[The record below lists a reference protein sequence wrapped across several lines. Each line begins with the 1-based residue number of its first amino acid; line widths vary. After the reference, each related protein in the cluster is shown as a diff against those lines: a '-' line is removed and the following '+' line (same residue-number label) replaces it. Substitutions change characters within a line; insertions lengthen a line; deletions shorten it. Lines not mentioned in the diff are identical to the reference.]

1 MMTKPSPEGIA
12 GEGVAARIEGMQPI
26 AEWIG
31 SRRRQSRRDRP
42 GGCSTLPPVRSKAMR
57 HESTAF
63 GRLERVERG
72 PHPLLE
78 GIVRR
83 YCGYD
88 HDGTGRTR
96 RREVAQDEVTIIL
109 SLGPL
114 LRVGGPAH
122 PEDRYG
128 SFVAALTDT
137 YAITEHDGPLRG
149 IEVNISPLGAH
160 MLFGL
165 AMREL
170 SEHLVLPL
178 EDVLGAKA
186 AELVERLVEAPSWEL
201 RFANL
206 DRFIAERVER
216 ARRPSPDVEW
226 AWRRLRATG
235 GLLPVGELA
244 RELGCS
250 RRHLI
255 WRFRE
260 QVGPAPKT
268 AARLVRFQR
277 TVRLL
282 ERDDGCRFA
291 DIAQR
296 CGFYDQAHMNREFRE
311 LAGAPPG
318 EFVARLLPNGLGVG
332 AD

>member
-1 MMTKPSPEGIA
+1 MSSVAPSRT
-12 GEGVAARIEGMQPI
+12 V
-26 AEWIG
+26 
-31 SRRRQSRRDRP
+31 
-42 GGCSTLPPVRSKAMR
+42 R
-57 HESTAF
+57 HESGAL
-63 GRLERVERG
+63 GRLEQAERA
-72 PHPLLE
+72 PHPQLA

-88 HDGTGRTR
+88 HDCAGTTR

-114 LRVGGPAH
+114 LRVGGPDH
-122 PEDRYG
+122 PEDRYS
-128 SFVAALTDT
+128 SFVAALKDT

-149 IEVNISPLGAH
+149 IQVDLSPLGAH
-160 MLFGL
+160 MLFGV
-165 AMREL
+165 AMHEL
-170 SEHLVLPL
+170 SSTLVLPL
-178 EDVLGAKA
+178 EDVLGAEMT
-186 AELVERLVEAPSWEL
+186 ELVERLACTPGWTA
-201 RFANL
+201 RFAIL
-206 DRFIAERVER
+206 DHFIIDRVQR
-216 ARRPSPDVEW
+216 ARRPSPDVDW

-255 WRFRE
+255 GRFRE

-282 ERDDGCRFA
+282 ERHDAGRFA
-291 DIAQR
+291 EIAQR
-296 CGFYDQAHMNREFRE
+296 CGYYDQAHMNREFRE
-311 LAGAPPG
+311 LAGTAPG
-318 EFVARLLPNGLGVG
+318 EFVARLLPDGLGVL

>member
-1 MMTKPSPEGIA
+1 VS
-12 GEGVAARIEGMQPI
+12 
-26 AEWIG
+26 
-31 SRRRQSRRDRP
+31 
-42 GGCSTLPPVRSKAMR
+42 STPTVR
-57 HESTAF
+57 HESAAL
-63 GRLERVERG
+63 GRLEQAEGG
-72 PHPLLE
+72 PHPLLA

-88 HDGTGRTR
+88 HACTGATR

-114 LRVGGPAH
+114 LWVGGPDH
-122 PEDRYG
+122 PAERYG

-137 YAITEHDGPLRG
+137 FAITEHEGALRG
-149 IEVNISPLGAH
+149 IEVNLSPLGAH
-160 MLFGL
+160 MLFGV
-165 AMREL
+165 AMHEL
-170 SEHLVLPL
+170 SSQLVLPL
-178 EDVLGAKA
+178 DDVLGAEA
-186 AELVERLVEAPSWEL
+186 SELVERLESARSWRA
-201 RFANL
+201 RFAIL
-206 DRFIAERVER
+206 DGFIVRRVQQ

-235 GLLPVGELA
+235 GQVPVGELA

-255 WRFRE
+255 GRFRE

-282 ERDDGCRFA
+282 ERHDGGRFA
-291 DIAQR
+291 EIAQR
-296 CGFYDQAHMNREFRE
+296 CGYYDQAHMNREFRE
-311 LAGAPPG
+311 LAGTAPG
-318 EFVARLLPNGLGVG
+318 EFVARLLPDGLGVA

>member
-1 MMTKPSPEGIA
+1 MSS
-12 GEGVAARIEGMQPI
+12 GVQLRA
-26 AEWIG
+26 
-31 SRRRQSRRDRP
+31 
-42 GGCSTLPPVRSKAMR
+42 LR
-57 HESTAF
+57 HESAAL
-63 GRLERVERG
+63 GRLEHAERA
-72 PHPLLE
+72 PHPLLA

-88 HDGTGRTR
+88 HDCTGATR

-109 SLGPL
+109 SLGPQ
-114 LRVGGPAH
+114 LRVGGPDC
-122 PEDRYG
+122 PSDRYA

-137 YAITEHDGPLRG
+137 FAITEHEGPLRG
-149 IEVNISPLGAH
+149 IEVNLSPLGAH
-160 MLFGL
+160 MLFGV
-165 AMREL
+165 AMHEL
-170 SEHLVLPL
+170 SAKLVLPL
-178 EDVLGAKA
+178 EDLLGAEA
-186 AELVERLVEAPSWEL
+186 GELIERLACATAWTT
-201 RFANL
+201 RFDIL
-206 DRFIAERVER
+206 DRFIVSRVER

-226 AWRRLRATG
+226 AWSRLRSTG

-255 WRFRE
+255 GRFRE

-282 ERDDGCRFA
+282 ERNEGGRFA
-291 DIAQR
+291 EIAQR
-296 CGFYDQAHMNREFRE
+296 CGYYDQAHMNREFRE
-311 LAGAPPG
+311 LAGTAPG
-318 EFVARLLPNGLGVG
+318 EFVARLLPDGLGVA

>member
-1 MMTKPSPEGIA
+1 M
-12 GEGVAARIEGMQPI
+12 V
-26 AEWIG
+26 
-31 SRRRQSRRDRP
+31 
-42 GGCSTLPPVRSKAMR
+42 
-57 HESTAF
+57 HESAAL
-63 GRLERVERG
+63 GRLEQDERA
-72 PHPLLE
+72 PHPLLA
-78 GIVRR
+78 GVVRR

-88 HDGTGRTR
+88 HDCAAATR

-114 LRVGGPAH
+114 LRIGGPDH
-122 PEDRYG
+122 PADRYA

-137 YAITEHDGPLRG
+137 FAITEHDGALRG
-149 IEVNISPLGAH
+149 IEVNLSPLGAH
-160 MLFGL
+160 MLFGVP
-165 AMREL
+165 MHEL
-170 SEHLVLPL
+170 SSKLVLPL
-178 EDVLGAKA
+178 EDVLGAEA
-186 AELVERLVEAPSWEL
+186 GELAERLELARSWSA
-201 RFANL
+201 RFAIL
-206 DRFIAERVER
+206 DRFILRRVHE
-216 ARRPSPDVEW
+216 ARRPSPDVDW

-255 WRFRE
+255 GRFRE

-282 ERDDGCRFA
+282 QRHDGSRFA
-291 DIAQR
+291 EIAHR
-296 CGFYDQAHMNREFRE
+296 CGYYDQAHMNREFRE
-311 LAGAPPG
+311 LAGAAPG
-318 EFVARLLPNGLGVG
+318 EFVARLLPDGLGVA

>member
-1 MMTKPSPEGIA
+1 MN
-12 GEGVAARIEGMQPI
+12 
-26 AEWIG
+26 AE
-31 SRRRQSRRDRP
+31 
-42 GGCSTLPPVRSKAMR
+42 CA
-57 HESTAF
+57 
-63 GRLERVERG
+63 

-88 HDGTGRTR
+88 HDGAGLVR

-114 LRVGGPAH
+114 LRVGGPDH
-122 PEDRYG
+122 PEEAYG

-137 YAITEHDGPLRG
+137 FAITEHEGPLRG
-149 IEVNISPLGAH
+149 IEVNLSPLGAH
-160 MLFGL
+160 MLFGV
-165 AMREL
+165 AMHEL
-170 SEHLVLPL
+170 SSRLVLPL
-178 EDVLGAKA
+178 EDVLGAPVLGV
-186 AELVERLVEAPSWEL
+186 LVERLACAPGWAD
-201 RFANL
+201 RFALL
-206 DRFIAERVER
+206 DRFVLGRVSR
-216 ARRPSPDVEW
+216 ARRPSPDVDW

-255 WRFRE
+255 SRFRE

-268 AARLVRFQR
+268 AARLIRFQR

-282 ERDDGCRFA
+282 ERDAGGRFA
-291 DIAQR
+291 EIAQR
-296 CGFYDQAHMNREFRE
+296 CGYYDQAHMNREFRE
-311 LAGAPPG
+311 LAGTAPG
-318 EFVARLLPNGLGVG
+318 EFVARLLPDGLGVA

>member
-1 MMTKPSPEGIA
+1 MTS
-12 GEGVAARIEGMQPI
+12 V
-26 AEWIG
+26 
-31 SRRRQSRRDRP
+31 
-42 GGCSTLPPVRSKAMR
+42 V
-57 HESTAF
+57 HESAAL
-63 GRLERVERG
+63 GRLEQDERA
-72 PHPLLE
+72 PHPLLA
-78 GIVRR
+78 GVVRR

-88 HDGTGRTR
+88 HDCAAATR

-114 LRVGGPAH
+114 LRIGGPDH
-122 PEDRYG
+122 PADRYA

-137 YAITEHDGPLRG
+137 FAITEHDGALRG
-149 IEVNISPLGAH
+149 IEVNLSPLGAH
-160 MLFGL
+160 MLFGVP
-165 AMREL
+165 MHEL
-170 SEHLVLPL
+170 SSKLVLPL
-178 EDVLGAKA
+178 EDVLGAEA
-186 AELVERLVEAPSWEL
+186 GELAERLELARSWSA
-201 RFANL
+201 RFAIL
-206 DRFIAERVER
+206 DRFILRRVHE
-216 ARRPSPDVEW
+216 ARRPSPDVDW

-255 WRFRE
+255 GRFRE

-282 ERDDGCRFA
+282 QRHDGSRFA
-291 DIAQR
+291 EIAHR
-296 CGFYDQAHMNREFRE
+296 CGYYDQAHMNREFRE
-311 LAGAPPG
+311 LAGAAPG
-318 EFVARLLPNGLGVG
+318 EFVARLLPDGLGVA

>member
-1 MMTKPSPEGIA
+1 MSLVQT
-12 GEGVAARIEGMQPI
+12 
-26 AEWIG
+26 
-31 SRRRQSRRDRP
+31 
-42 GGCSTLPPVRSKAMR
+42 
-57 HESTAF
+57 
-63 GRLERVERG
+63 ERA
-72 PHPLLE
+72 PHPLLA

-88 HDGTGRTR
+88 HAGIGRTR

-114 LRVGGPAH
+114 LRVGGPDH

-128 SFVAALTDT
+128 SFVAALKDT
-137 YAITEHDGPLRG
+137 YAITEHDGRLSG
-149 IEVNISPLGAH
+149 IEIDLSPLGAH
-160 MLFGL
+160 MLFGV
-165 AMREL
+165 AMHEL
-170 SEHLVLPL
+170 SSKLVLPL
-178 EDVLGAKA
+178 EDVLGAA
-186 AELVERLVEAPSWEL
+186 AGDLVERLACAPGWGA
-201 RFANL
+201 RFAIL
-206 DRFIAERVER
+206 DRFILGRVER

-226 AWRRLRATG
+226 AWLRLRATG

-255 WRFRE
+255 GRFRE

-282 ERDDGCRFA
+282 ERNGGGRFA
-291 DIAQR
+291 EIAQR
-296 CGFYDQAHMNREFRE
+296 CGYYDQAHMNREFRE
-311 LAGAPPG
+311 LAGTAPG
-318 EFVARLLPNGLGVG
+318 DFVARLLPDGLGVA

>member
-1 MMTKPSPEGIA
+1 MS
-12 GEGVAARIEGMQPI
+12 
-26 AEWIG
+26 
-31 SRRRQSRRDRP
+31 
-42 GGCSTLPPVRSKAMR
+42 
-57 HESTAF
+57 
-63 GRLERVERG
+63 LEHTERA
-72 PHPLLE
+72 PHPLLA

-88 HDGTGRTR
+88 HDGVGQTR

-114 LRVGGPAH
+114 LRVGGPDH
-122 PEDRYG
+122 PEQRYG
-128 SFVAALTDT
+128 SFVAALKDT
-137 YAITEHDGPLRG
+137 YAITEHDGRLSG
-149 IEVNISPLGAH
+149 IEVNLSPLGAH
-160 MLFGL
+160 MLFGV
-165 AMREL
+165 AMHEL
-170 SEHLVLPL
+170 SSKLVLPL
-178 EDVLGAKA
+178 DDVLGVEAS
-186 AELVERLVEAPSWEL
+186 ELVERLACTPKWSA
-201 RFANL
+201 RFAIL
-206 DRFIAERVER
+206 DRFINERARR

-255 WRFRE
+255 ARFRE

-282 ERDDGCRFA
+282 ERDDGGRFA
-291 DIAQR
+291 EIAQR
-296 CGFYDQAHMNREFRE
+296 CGYYDQAHMNREFRE
-311 LAGAPPG
+311 LAGAAPG
-318 EFVARLLPNGLGVG
+318 EFVARLLPDRLGVA

>member
-1 MMTKPSPEGIA
+1 MNSSAPT
-12 GEGVAARIEGMQPI
+12 Q
-26 AEWIG
+26 
-31 SRRRQSRRDRP
+31 
-42 GGCSTLPPVRSKAMR
+42 TVRHDSA
-57 HESTAF
+57 SL
-63 GRLERVERG
+63 GRLEQAERA
-72 PHPLLE
+72 PHPLLA

-88 HDGTGRTR
+88 HDCIGATR

-114 LRVGGPAH
+114 LSVGGPDHAAN
-122 PEDRYG
+122 RYG

-137 YAITEHDGPLRG
+137 YAITEHEGRLSG
-149 IEVNISPLGAH
+149 IEVNLSPLGAH
-160 MLFGL
+160 MLFGV
-165 AMREL
+165 AMHEL
-170 SEHLVLPL
+170 SSKLVLPL
-178 EDVLGAKA
+178 EDVLGASA
-186 AELVERLVEAPSWEL
+186 RELVDRLEPAPSWNA
-201 RFANL
+201 RFAML
-206 DRFIAERVER
+206 DRFILDRVQQ

-226 AWRRLRATG
+226 AWSRLRSTG

-255 WRFRE
+255 GRFRE

-282 ERDDGCRFA
+282 ERHDGGRFA
-291 DIAQR
+291 EIAQR
-296 CGFYDQAHMNREFRE
+296 CGYYDQAHMNREFRE
-311 LAGAPPG
+311 LAGAAPG
-318 EFVARLLPNGLGVG
+318 EFVARLLPDGLGVA

>member
-1 MMTKPSPEGIA
+1 MSSSLAP
-12 GEGVAARIEGMQPI
+12 RI
-26 AEWIG
+26 
-31 SRRRQSRRDRP
+31 
-42 GGCSTLPPVRSKAMR
+42 MR
-57 HESTAF
+57 HDSAAL
-63 GRLERVERG
+63 GRLEQAERA
-72 PHPLLE
+72 PHPLLA

-88 HDGTGRTR
+88 HDCTGATR

-114 LRVGGPAH
+114 LRVGGPDH
-122 PEDRYG
+122 PPGRYG

-137 YAITEHDGPLRG
+137 YAITEHDGRLSG
-149 IEVNISPLGAH
+149 IEIDLSPLGAH
-160 MLFGL
+160 MLFGV
-165 AMREL
+165 AMHEL
-170 SEHLVLPL
+170 SSKLVLPL
-178 EDVLGAKA
+178 DDVLGAEAGHLTEQLVCA
-186 AELVERLVEAPSWEL
+186 AAWTT
-201 RFANL
+201 RFEIL
-206 DRFIAERVER
+206 DRFILSRVER
-216 ARRPSPDVEW
+216 ARRPSPDVQW
-226 AWRRLRATG
+226 AWSRLRSTG

-255 WRFRE
+255 ARFRE

-282 ERDDGCRFA
+282 ERHDGGRFA
-291 DIAQR
+291 EIAQR
-296 CGFYDQAHMNREFRE
+296 CGYYDQAHLNREFRE
-311 LAGAPPG
+311 LAGTAPG
-318 EFVARLLPNGLGVG
+318 EFVARLLPDGLGVA